1 MKKVFSCDVCS
12 KTFDK
17 QSRLVRHQDIH
28 NKAGYT
34 CENCNK
40 VYQHI
45 DKFENHQEKC
55 RNSDITTQMNIDGA
69 EMDIDFDSLP
79 VSMID
84 FVQVNTNDYEESN
97 EPDDETVNKTDEN
110 EAGTEIHRNTI
121 GKKTRNLTAV
131 LNNIKVLAHNDQ
143 AKILRKS
150 FNALNSDA
158 TETLMMTDI
167 NQVNEAKVATGVLEY
182 LKGLNICTS
191 RDQMEFCYLAFRIC
205 GENLQNDVFLRW
217 FSKRVNKRLGQ
228 LEIMMERYFSASSDP
243 VKRGRKGMPVNIK
256 QYIFDA

>member
-1 MKKVFSCDVCS
+1 MYRHVKKIHENPKQKVKKVFSCDVCS

-40 VYQHI
+40 VYQRI

-55 RNSDITTQMNIDGA
+55 RNSDITNQMNIDGA

-121 GKKTRNLTAV
+121 GKKKRNLTAV
-131 LNNIKVLAHNDQ
+131 LNNIKVLGHDDQ

-150 FNALNSDA
+150 FNALDSDV
-158 TETLMMTDI
+158 TML
-167 NQVNEAKVATGVLEY
+167 
-182 LKGLNICTS
+182 LKL
-191 RDQMEFCYLAFRIC
+191 
-205 GENLQNDVFLRW
+205 
-217 FSKRVNKRLGQ
+217 
-228 LEIMMERYFSASSDP
+228 
-243 VKRGRKGMPVNIK
+243 
-256 QYIFDA
+256 